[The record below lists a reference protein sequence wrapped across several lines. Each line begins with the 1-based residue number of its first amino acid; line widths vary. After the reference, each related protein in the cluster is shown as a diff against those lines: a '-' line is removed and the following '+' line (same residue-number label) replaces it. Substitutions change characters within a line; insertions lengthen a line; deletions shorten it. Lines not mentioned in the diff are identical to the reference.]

1 MEQQICNEGTRMING
16 GIHYVMYDSTACEP
30 QKEVT
35 LEQIIKDS
43 HEALC
48 EIETEVGVIRSVLFG
63 INPDEQ
69 KRDDHPCSIDAALM
83 DDVATEKRIIQML
96 SYILGRLR

>member
-1 MEQQICNEGTRMING
+1 
-16 GIHYVMYDSTACEP
+16 MYDNNTTCEP

-48 EIETEVGVIRSVLFG
+48 EIEGAVNMIGFVLFG
-63 INPDEQ
+63 VNPDEQ
-69 KRDDHPCSIDAALM
+69 KRDDHPRSIDASLV
-83 DDVATEKRIIQML
+83 DDVNTEHRIKQKL
-96 SYILGRLR
+96 NYIIGRLR

>member
-1 MEQQICNEGTRMING
+1 
-16 GIHYVMYDSTACEP
+16 MYDNIACEP

-35 LEQIIKDS
+35 LEQIITES
-43 HEALC
+43 HDTLCKIEAD
-48 EIETEVGVIRSVLFG
+48 VGAIGFILFG

-69 KRDDHPCSIDAALM
+69 KRDDHPRSIDAALA
-83 DDVATEKRIIQML
+83 DDVNTEKKIIQML

>member
-1 MEQQICNEGTRMING
+1 
-16 GIHYVMYDSTACEP
+16 MYDNIACEP

-48 EIETEVGVIRSVLFG
+48 EIEADVGAIGSILFG
-63 INPDEQ
+63 TNPDEQ
-69 KRDDHPCSIDAALM
+69 KRDDHPCSIDAALVY
-83 DDVATEKRIIQML
+83 DVNTEKKIIQML